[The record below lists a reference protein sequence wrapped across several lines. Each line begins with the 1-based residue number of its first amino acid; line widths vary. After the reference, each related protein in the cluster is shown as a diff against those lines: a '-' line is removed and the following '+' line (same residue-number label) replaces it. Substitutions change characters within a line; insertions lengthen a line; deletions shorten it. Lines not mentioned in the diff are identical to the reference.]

1 MEVGRG
7 GWERVEGAECFSV
20 ALLLAEAADE
30 VVDLLLLLLG
40 FEGWDGERR
49 WQRTERR
56 RRRGGS

>member
-30 VVDLLLLLLG
+30 VVDLLLLLLR

-49 WQRTERR
+49 WERTERR
-56 RRRGGS
+56 SRRGGS